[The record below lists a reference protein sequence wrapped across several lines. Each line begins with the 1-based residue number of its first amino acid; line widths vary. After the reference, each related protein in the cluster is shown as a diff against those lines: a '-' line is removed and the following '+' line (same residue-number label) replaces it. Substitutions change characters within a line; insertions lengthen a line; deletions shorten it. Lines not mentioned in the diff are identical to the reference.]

1 MTDSRPRLLAITLM
15 ALATFACGGSE
26 ATVTTGEPPPATEAE
41 MATFC
46 EKYETVRS
54 QSWGEMTAALIEVS
68 PDEIKAVM
76 IRASEPPGET
86 WFEDRQAAEEFM
98 ARCDA

>member
-1 MTDSRPRLLAITLM
+1 
-15 ALATFACGGSE
+15 
-26 ATVTTGEPPPATEAE
+26 
-41 MATFC
+41 
-46 EKYETVRS
+46 
-54 QSWGEMTAALIEVS
+54 
-68 PDEIKAVM
+68 M